1 VLRAAAGSVLYLTL
15 IALLSLG
22 TATIVRDS
30 ASAIGTVLGL
40 AAAALLVGGL
50 LLRLRDA

>member
-1 VLRAAAGSVLYLTL
+1 MLRAAAGSVLYLAL

-30 ASAIGTVLGL
+30 ASAIGTVLSL
-40 AAAALLVGGL
+40 AAALLVGGL